1 MAKNRLTAKTPH
13 YVRRTVRR
21 LHAVFYH
28 IFLRKKS
35 LMRRCFRRCLLLF
48 QNFSLFWVYP
58 GNPFSGNVLPNSPT
72 HNHLL
77 PLCGG
82 GKKEERLCSE
92 WEAAYSSG
100 KGANEVQRLWK
111 TNAIALNAQLV
122 TNPVFHT
129 TLAWNLLAA
138 FQSGRNSFCLE
149 FLVLFVQAKR
159 TINNN
164 MTVKKIWKCEV

>member
-1 MAKNRLTAKTPH
+1 MIGIFDFFIFFAKLQRKRSKRKQLLPLRNFFLKMAKNRLTAKTPH
-13 YVRRTVRR
+13 CVRRTVRR

-35 LMRRCFRRCLLLF
+35 LMRRSFRRCLLLF
-48 QNFSLFWVYP
+48 QNFRLFWVYP

-100 KGANEVQRLWK
+100 KGANEVQRL
-111 TNAIALNAQLV
+111 
-122 TNPVFHT
+122 
-129 TLAWNLLAA
+129 
-138 FQSGRNSFCLE
+138 
-149 FLVLFVQAKR
+149 
-159 TINNN
+159 
-164 MTVKKIWKCEV
+164 